1 MSKRVYLSIDI
12 SVIPEQ
18 EDTPVSLRIQVSA
31 ATVKAL
37 HTRLQQAYL
46 KDDVRVVRR
55 TTVLIDLLVHH
66 VPMAVLCE
74 RWRLSVSCL
83 YDWQKAF
90 LLRGLDSLISRHSG
104 GRPEKLTPSQKKR
117 LVELIEAGPLVVGCE
132 TACWNSVLIRVLI
145 WREFGV
151 LYNRH
156 YVCTLLHNLGFSFQK
171 ARFVSDHLDAAKR
184 LAWLQDKWPAIVGA
198 AKRCKGLIL
207 FEDEA
212 SFAQWGSLSYTW
224 ARRGHQP
231 EVPTSGKRKG
241 YKVFG
246 AIEYFSGRLFYR
258 GIEGRFNSE
267 SYQGFLQM
275 IMAQTSE
282 HLFLIHD
289 GARYHTSAA
298 TQAFLA
304 AHSDR
309 ITEHPLPSYSPDYN
323 PIEYLW
329 KKTKQRATHNKYFNE
344 FTALTVSVDKA
355 LAYFATHPEEVRGL
369 SLAFMCRVRY
379 LPLRTISSPSGL
391 WRLSYIPFPT
401 THPHCRPSS
410 MRHLSSHSRWNGS
423 PPAFLRSPDAWKS
436 FVTAWMTTW

>member
-1 MSKRVYLSIDI
+1 MVEGA
-12 SVIPEQ
+12 P
-18 EDTPVSLRIQVSA
+18 
-31 ATVKAL
+31 
-37 HTRLQQAYL
+37 
-46 KDDVRVVRR
+46 
-55 TTVLIDLLVHH
+55 
-66 VPMAVLCE
+66 
-74 RWRLSVSCL
+74 
-83 YDWQKAF
+83 
-90 LLRGLDSLISRHSG
+90 
-104 GRPEKLTPSQKKR
+104 KLTPKQKKR

-184 LAWLQDKWPAIVGA
+184 VAWLQEKWPAILRA

-224 ARRGHQP
+224 ARRGQQP

-246 AIEYFSGRLFYR
+246 AIEYFSGRLFSQ

-275 IMAQTSE
+275 ILAQTTQ

-289 GARYHTSAA
+289 GARYHTSASTKRFWRPIA
-298 TQAFLA
+298 SA
-304 AHSDR
+304 SRSIPCRRIRR
-309 ITEHPLPSYSPDYN
+309 ITIRLN
-323 PIEYLW
+323 TCGRRR
-329 KKTKQRATHNKYFNE
+329 K
-344 FTALTVSVDKA
+344 
-355 LAYFATHPEEVRGL
+355 
-369 SLAFMCRVRY
+369 
-379 LPLRTISSPSGL
+379 SG
-391 WRLSYIPFPT
+391 RPT
-401 THPHCRPSS
+401 TST
-410 MRHLSSHSRWNGS
+410 SRS
-423 PPAFLRSPDAWKS
+423 LPR
-436 FVTAWMTTW
+436 